1 MSNNSKYSPCN
12 SNDIAMSSTLAIKNL
27 GNLHNWQ
34 LIENNKKISKNFTFK
49 DFQETLN
56 FVNKIGDI
64 AENLG
69 HHPDIY
75 FTWGKCNII
84 IYTHKINGLHQN
96 DFLLAE
102 EIDKLLSC

>member
-1 MSNNSKYSPCN
+1 MSNNSKCLPCN
-12 SNDIAMSSTLAIKNL
+12 SNYIAMSSALAIKNL
-27 GNLHNWQ
+27 SNLHNWQ
-34 LIENNKKISKNFTFK
+34 LIEDNKKISKNFTFK